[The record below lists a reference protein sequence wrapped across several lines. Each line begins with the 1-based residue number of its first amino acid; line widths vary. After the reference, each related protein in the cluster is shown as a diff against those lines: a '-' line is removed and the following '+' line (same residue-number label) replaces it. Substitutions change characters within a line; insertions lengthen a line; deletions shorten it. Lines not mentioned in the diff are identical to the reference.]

1 MALKL
6 LPPRGCHPSCLL
18 HQLLIVLLLVQLEPM
33 RPCNA
38 LDTDYC
44 IIDVDIE
51 RNQIRIDSSQLGV
64 KELPA
69 IFSGQRLHKFSI
81 LSIIHYIYLDLEP
94 SEELQSVAI
103 RVCDNTDEA
112 DVDCSAA
119 DNSSDAA
126 ITNIAS
132 ASTNYVALGPI
143 AWDLLTLGFMDLTER
158 TNVTSI
164 VLPMPSCPGRT
175 EIINSNIFKLVRT

>member
-1 MALKL
+1 MALSR
-6 LPPRGCHPSCLL
+6 LPPRGCYPSCLL

-51 RNQIRIDSSQLGV
+51 RNQIRIDSSLGV

-69 IFSGQRLHKFSI
+69 IFFGQRLHKFSI
-81 LSIIHYIYLDLEP
+81 LYIIHYIYLDLEP
-94 SEELQSVAI
+94 SEELQSVTI
-103 RVCDNTDEA
+103 RVCDNTDNTDME
-112 DVDCSAA
+112 CSA
-119 DNSSDAA
+119 DNSSNAA
-126 ITNIAS
+126 ITNMAS
-132 ASTNYVALGPI
+132 ASANYLALGPI
-143 AWDLLTLGFMDLTER
+143 TWDLVTLGFMDLTER
-158 TNVTSI
+158 TNVTTI
-164 VLPMPSCPGRT
+164 ALPLPPCAGRA